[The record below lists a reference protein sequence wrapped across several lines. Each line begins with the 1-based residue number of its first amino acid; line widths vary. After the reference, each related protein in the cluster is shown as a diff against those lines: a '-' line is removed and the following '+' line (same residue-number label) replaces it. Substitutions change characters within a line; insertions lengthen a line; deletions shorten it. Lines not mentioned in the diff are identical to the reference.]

1 LIGRKTDLSPENI
14 TPNYLE
20 LSLGE
25 FLDLVASG
33 RPAPGGGSVAAV
45 AVALAAGL
53 SGMAARLSADQL
65 ADASGLADRADASR
79 RRVAPLARTDAE
91 AYGRVLDAYRESDPE
106 TRKER
111 LRDTLSGA
119 ADVPLA
125 VAEIGNEVAGI
136 AARLVEE
143 GNPNL
148 EGDAMTAVLLADAG
162 VRAATA
168 LAEINLSSANVEDDR
183 LGRANRLIYKTS
195 ATVRRATEGGGRG

>member
-1 LIGRKTDLSPENI
+1 MPPED
-14 TPNYLE
+14 TAPDYLD

-33 RPAPGGGSVAAV
+33 GPAPGGGSVAAV

-53 SGMAARLSADQL
+53 SGMAARLSTGQL
-65 ADASGLADRADASR
+65 ADAPELADRADASR
-79 RRVAPLARTDAE
+79 RRVAPLATADAE
-91 AYGRVLDAYRESDPE
+91 SYGRVLDAYRLPREPDPE
-106 TRKER
+106 TRRER
-111 LRDTLSGA
+111 IRDALSGA

-125 VAEIGNEVAGI
+125 VAEIGSEVAGI

-162 VRAATA
+162 VRAAAT
-168 LAEINLSSANVEDDR
+168 LAEINLSSANMEDGR
-183 LGRANRLIYKTS
+183 LGRANELVDKTA
-195 ATVRRATEGGGRG
+195 ATVQQATEVHRRR

>member
-1 LIGRKTDLSPENI
+1 LSPENT
-14 TPNYLE
+14 TPDYLD
-20 LSLGE
+20 LSLRE

-33 RPAPGGGSVAAV
+33 RPAPGAGSVAAV

-79 RRVAPLARTDAE
+79 RRVAPLARADVK

-162 VRAATA
+162 VRAAAA

-183 LGRANRLIYKTS
+183 LGQANRLIYKTA

>member
-1 LIGRKTDLSPENI
+1 MPPED
-14 TPNYLE
+14 TAPDYLD

-33 RPAPGGGSVAAV
+33 GPAPGGGSVAAV

-53 SGMAARLSADQL
+53 SGMAARLSTGQL
-65 ADASGLADRADASR
+65 ANAPELADRADASR
-79 RRVAPLARTDAE
+79 RRVAPLATADAE
-91 AYGRVLDAYRESDPE
+91 SYGRVLDAYRLPREPDPE
-106 TRKER
+106 NRRER
-111 LRDTLSGA
+111 IRDALSGA

-125 VAEIGNEVAGI
+125 VAEIGSEVAGI

-162 VRAATA
+162 IRAAAT
-168 LAEINLSSANVEDDR
+168 LAEINLSSANMEDGR
-183 LGRANRLIYKTS
+183 LGRANELVDKTA
-195 ATVRRATEGGGRG
+195 ATVQQATEVHRRR

>member
-1 LIGRKTDLSPENI
+1 MSLVHTPENTVSDYLDLS
-14 TPNYLE
+14 LR
-20 LSLGE
+20 E

-33 RPAPGGGSVAAV
+33 GSAPGGGSVAAV
-45 AVALAAGL
+45 AIALAAGL
-53 SGMAARLSADQL
+53 AGMAARLSTDQL
-65 ADASGLADRADASR
+65 ADAPGLADRADASR
-79 RRVAPLARTDAE
+79 RRVAPLARADAVS
-91 AYGRVLDAYRESDPE
+91 YGRVFDAYREPDPE
-106 TRKER
+106 TRAER
-111 LRDTLSGA
+111 IGDALSGA

-183 LGRANRLIYKTS
+183 LGRANRLVDETA